1 MSTKVVNKEKKFFL
15 IVKNLLDKSAD
26 LTILKFLGKLF
37 LSESMSHENPQ
48 LPYRCRQLKTA
59 GKIHFGKVSHI
70 VDIENLLEIDNFD
83 EFVNNTFLT

>member
-1 MSTKVVNKEKKFFL
+1 MS
-15 IVKNLLDKSAD
+15 
-26 LTILKFLGKLF
+26 KLF
-37 LSESMSHENPQ
+37 VSEGMSHENPK

-83 EFVNNTFLT
+83 EFVNNTFLTYLFIYVCVVFNYNIVVAKIIL